1 MLLNDLIEGLKDM
14 FFTFLYTCF
23 RCICELIDFIKEIFY
38 MLCGIESV
46 EIDGSKGDMLT
57 SLLKSDSVKKAFLTI
72 LLIGVILLVLFT
84 GIVILK
90 SNYQEKQSWAG
101 AFRKSGQSLLI
112 TLLIPFTVLAGILG
126 HVLHQRCNEPI
137 REHVPSSDWRT
148 VSLDHRKRMLH
159 WF

>member
-1 MLLNDLIEGLKDM
+1 MQSASFPSPTWSAAGNPHDEKGYGL
-14 FFTFLYTCF
+14 FHGLSLFRNLFRCLYGFYVPFETFGKVLCNKLEHCF

-38 MLCGIESV
+38 MLCRIESV

-84 GIVILK
+84 GIAILK

-101 AFRKSGQSLLI
+101 GKIQVGF
-112 TLLIPFTVLAGILG
+112 P
-126 HVLHQRCNEPI
+126 
-137 REHVPSSDWRT
+137 
-148 VSLDHRKRMLH
+148 
-159 WF
+159 